1 MNRRQLSTESS
12 RLLQQ
17 PIINE
22 PSPQS
27 QQESSTCSCKHLCL
41 PSKAAILM
49 IFWAAAVGA
58 VYTHVLLVTAVL
70 IDTNPL
76 SSDIS
81 ISANV
86 CLPYAI
92 LAFVTMF
99 YPLSGFIAD
108 VCCGRFKTVVIGL
121 CFILAFILLMVLAEI
136 VVLVTNL
143 KVHSLITYY
152 NYSTMFHQA
161 EGLIAFILVIIS
173 LVTFM
178 IGLAGYQANLVQL
191 GLDQLFEAPSQYLS
205 LFILYAIW
213 TFKLGSVPLTVTFP
227 LFLCRDP
234 IHQAAIKVLA
244 FFPLII
250 AVFLILL
257 LVISWRKH
265 HWFYTEAGHENPYK
279 TVFKIINFARK
290 HKHPLQRSAFTFSD
304 NYIPSRLD
312 FAKERYGGP
321 FTTEQVESVKTFLRI
336 LIVLFAMGPIFT
348 LEVPASYFI
357 FPLFGFHTLQRNTHL
372 EDREFCTGR
381 HTILG
386 VGTLMNIL
394 STLVIFPIY
403 MCFTYSILHKKVCKM
418 LTRLFVGAVLCLL
431 GVASL
436 LIIDTVG
443 HSLKHTTADISN
455 HTQCMFHLYR
465 TNGTLWLQYPAL
477 DMHWS
482 VLIPPSLFLGVGP
495 LILMT
500 ATLEF
505 ISAQSPQ
512 SMKGLLI
519 GLFFAIRGL
528 FQFLN
533 SIITVPFSLK
543 HPWASGEML
552 EHPPVTNC
560 GFVYLLFTCVAGLI
574 GLILFLIVAKKYKY
588 RARNAEDLFR
598 QADIEEI
605 YDRYITQASID
616 SNSYD
621 ISA

>member
-1 MNRRQLSTESS
+1 MNRLSTESS

-17 PIINE
+17 PVINE
-22 PSPQS
+22 ASPQS
-27 QQESSTCSCKHLCL
+27 QLKSSTCSCKYLCL

-58 VYTHVLLVTAVL
+58 VYSHVLLVTAAL

-81 ISANV
+81 ISAND

-92 LAFVTMF
+92 LALVTMF

-108 VCCGRFKTVVIGL
+108 VCCGRLKTVVIGL
-121 CFILAFILLMVLAEI
+121 CFILAFILLIFLAEI
-136 VVLVTNL
+136 IVYATKLHL
-143 KVHSLITYY
+143 LRYY
-152 NYSTMFHQA
+152 NYTMIFHQA
-161 EGLIAFILVIIS
+161 EGIITLILIFIS
-173 LVTFM
+173 LVAFV

-213 TFKLGSVPLTVTFP
+213 AFKLGSLPLMITIP
-227 LFLCRDP
+227 LLLCSGSM
-234 IHQAAIKVLA
+234 HFAAIRVTAL
-244 FFPLII
+244 FPLII
-250 AVFLILL
+250 AVLLIILLIL
-257 LVISWRKH
+257 SWRRR

-279 TVFKIINFARK
+279 TVLKIINFARK
-290 HKHPLQRSAFTFSD
+290 HKHPLRRSAFTFSD

-321 FTTEQVESVKTFLRI
+321 YTTEQVENVKTFLRI
-336 LIVLFAMGPIFT
+336 LVVLFATGPIFT

-357 FPLFGFHTLQRNTHL
+357 FPLFGFHTLQHNTHL
-372 EDREFCTGR
+372 EGREFCTGR
-381 HTILG
+381 HTIIG
-386 VGTLMNIL
+386 VGTLMNVL
-394 STLVIFPIY
+394 STLVIFPLY
-403 MCFTYSILHKKVCKM
+403 MCFTYSMLHKKVLK
-418 LTRLFVGAVLCLL
+418 LFTRLFVGAALCFL
-431 GVASL
+431 GVASM

-443 HSLKHTTADISN
+443 HSLKHITADVSN
-455 HTQCMFHLYR
+455 HTQCMFQFY
-465 TNGTLWLQYPAL
+465 TVNDTSWLQYPAL

-533 SIITVPFSLK
+533 SIITVPFSLN
-543 HPWASGEML
+543 HPWASGEIL

-560 GFVYLLFTCVAGLI
+560 GFVYFLFTCVVGLI
-574 GLILFLIVAKKYKY
+574 GLILFSVAAKKYKY
-588 RARNAEDLFR
+588 RARNVEDLFR

-605 YDRYITQASID
+605 FDRYITQASID
-616 SNSYD
+616 SISDD

>member
-1 MNRRQLSTESS
+1 MNQLSTESS

-17 PIINE
+17 PVISE
-22 PSPQS
+22 ASPQS
-27 QQESSTCSCKHLCL
+27 QLKSSTCSCEYLCL

-49 IFWAAAVGA
+49 IFWAAVVGA
-58 VYTHVLLVTAVL
+58 VYNFVILVTVV
-70 IDTNPL
+70 IVDTKPL
-76 SSDIS
+76 SPDIS
-81 ISANV
+81 ISANE

-92 LAFVTMF
+92 LALVTMF

-108 VCCGRFKTVVIGL
+108 ACCGRLKMVVIGL
-121 CFILAFILLMVLAEI
+121 CFILAFILLIFLTEI
-136 VVLVTNL
+136 VVYATKL
-143 KVHSLITYY
+143 HFF
-152 NYSTMFHQA
+152 NYTMIFHQA
-161 EGLIAFILVIIS
+161 EGIITLILIFIS
-173 LVTFM
+173 LVAFV
-178 IGLAGYQANLVQL
+178 IGLASYQANLVQL

-213 TFKLGSVPLTVTFP
+213 AFKLGSVPLVISITLLLCSGSIQFVAVRVIALFP
-227 LFLCRDP
+227 
-234 IHQAAIKVLA
+234 I
-244 FFPLII
+244 II
-250 AVFLILL
+250 AVLLIILLIL
-257 LVISWRKH
+257 SWRRRL
-265 HWFYTEAGHENPYK
+265 WFYTEAGQENPYK

-290 HKHPLQRSAFTFSD
+290 HKHPLRRSAFTFSD

-321 FTTEQVESVKTFLRI
+321 FTTEQVENVKTFLQI
-336 LIVLFAMGPIFT
+336 LVVLFATGPIFT

-372 EDREFCTGR
+372 VEGREFCTGR
-381 HTILG
+381 HTIIG
-386 VGTLMNIL
+386 VGTLMNVL
-394 STLVIFPIY
+394 STLVIFPLY
-403 MCFTYSILHKKVCKM
+403 MCFTYSILHKKVLK
-418 LTRLFVGAVLCLL
+418 LFTKLFVGAALCFL
-431 GVASL
+431 GVASM

-443 HSLKHTTADISN
+443 HSLKHITADISN
-455 HTQCMFHLYR
+455 HTQCMFHFHR
-465 TNGTLWLQYPAL
+465 VNNTLWLQYPAL

-560 GFVYLLFTCVAGLI
+560 GFVYLLFTCVVGLI
-574 GLILFLIVAKKYKY
+574 GLILFSVAAKKYKY

-605 YDRYITQASID
+605 FDRYIMQASMD
-616 SNSYD
+616 S
-621 ISA
+621 ISDDNAA

>member
-1 MNRRQLSTESS
+1 MAMNQLSTESS
-12 RLLQQ
+12 CLLQQ
-17 PIINE
+17 PVINE
-22 PSPQS
+22 ATPQS
-27 QQESSTCSCKHLCL
+27 LQERSTCSCKHLCI

-49 IFWAAAVGA
+49 IFWAAVVGA
-58 VYTHVLLVTAVL
+58 VYNSVILVTVV
-70 IDTNPL
+70 IVDTKPL
-76 SSDIS
+76 APNIS
-81 ISANV
+81 ISAND

-92 LAFVTMF
+92 LALVTMF

-121 CFILAFILLMVLAEI
+121 CFILAFVILMCLVEI
-136 VVLVTNL
+136 VMLATKLHIHILSND
-143 KVHSLITYY
+143 
-152 NYSTMFHQA
+152 NYSMIFHQA
-161 EGLIAFILVIIS
+161 EGNIVFILVLIS
-173 LVTFM
+173 LVAFV
-178 IGLAGYQANLVQL
+178 IGLAGYQANVVQL

-213 TFKLGSVPLTVTFP
+213 AFKLGSLPLMISIPLLLCSGSMHFAAVSLRVTALFP
-227 LFLCRDP
+227 
-234 IHQAAIKVLA
+234 I
-244 FFPLII
+244 II
-250 AVFLILL
+250 AVLLIILLIL
-257 LVISWRKH
+257 SWWRR
-265 HWFYTEAGHENPYK
+265 HWFYTEAGQENPYK

-304 NYIPSRLD
+304 NYIPSRVD

-321 FTTEQVESVKTFLRI
+321 FTTEQVENVKTFFRI
-336 LIVLFAMGPIFT
+336 LIVLFAVGPIFT

-357 FPLFGFHTLQRNTHL
+357 FPLFGFHTLQHNVHLRRNK
-372 EDREFCTGR
+372 EFCTGQ

-386 VGTLMNIL
+386 TGVLMYIL
-394 STLVIFPIY
+394 SMLVLFPIY
-403 MCFTYSILHKKVCKM
+403 IVCITHSVLRKKVLK
-418 LTRLFVGAVLCLL
+418 LFKRISIGAILCLL
-431 GVASL
+431 GVSSL
-436 LIIDTVG
+436 VFIDIVG
-443 HSLKHTTADISN
+443 HSLKNINISN
-455 HTQCMFHLYR
+455 HTQCMFQLYI
-465 TNGTLWLQYPAL
+465 TSNDTLLQPTL

-482 VLIPPSLFLGVGP
+482 VLIPPSLFFGVGP

-533 SIITVPFSLK
+533 SIIIIPFSLK

-560 GFVYLLFTCVAGLI
+560 GFIYLLFTCVVGLI
-574 GLILFLIVAKKYKY
+574 GLILFSVAAKKYKY

-605 YDRYITQASID
+605 YDRYITQASMD
-616 SNSYD
+616 SMS
-621 ISA
+621 